1 MPYWIADTLAATPL
15 FAWIFFGLGVPYA
28 LLLLPR
34 PDWVRRAEVLA
45 LAFAVG
51 PALLT
56 AYMFGLST
64 LGVNYTRVNVL
75 GGIVVLAMVGALWVW
90 RKAQSATSPQIQGG
104 ETTAGRQAGFGVDG
118 WLLIGLITV
127 ALIVR
132 WVVIAYWPFTAYD
145 SLWVYGYEGRLYAL
159 LGHIPTSIGY
169 YPQFMP
175 LQYAYAQLFFGIN
188 DHAARAGLIF
198 LHVGSILAAYGLG
211 SRLFN
216 RRVGLLLAA
225 IWALHP
231 HLGEWSR
238 AGDLE
243 IPLAYLFTLAAAYYL
258 TAWRSLNR
266 RYALIAGAMLGI
278 GLWIKPTMG
287 AFLLGMAL
295 MGLFELLRVRFDFK
309 RLLLRLQIALITG
322 MAAVPLGAVWYFRNL
337 LLGHNPVDFPSG
349 FWQTLAAQ
357 SGVEFGWVLLAL
369 LLALVYLLTRRDRP
383 NMALFLVG
391 ALLIVGA
398 LISTLLPYWALSLQ
412 AIFPDW
418 LWLETWLAPARRLT
432 TVEWAALFAGAGV
445 IAGAL
450 WRYWRGRGLP
460 ESVAQLGWAAA
471 LALPYAV
478 VWFFFYS
485 YHYRLSFA
493 VVPLLILPSAAL
505 LAMWIKPERMRR
517 TFSVVYFVVLALLGV
532 PGVVAAVYDT
542 FGGWDYMQT
551 DKYTDDV
558 ARYRSG
564 NGALMSV
571 VDGLQVWLDEHPGE
585 TLTVNAPGVD
595 RLPFFFPLHNINV
608 DEAPT
613 RLSDVE
619 DAAYLVYG
627 LPETRGEYQN
637 IPITDNQV
645 IGALSRVDVA
655 RRAWGFDDG
664 IFRYDVYEWSLD
676 NRWIAPQ
683 PNGPETR
690 AVVFGGIVR
699 YLGYDIGSFYLGPQ
713 RRVIG
718 HTYWQVLESAPQDL
732 SLFMHL
738 LDAQGNLITNWDNP
752 IGRGERGYYSSQVWE
767 AGEFLTDE
775 REFPVSADSAQQWVG
790 GPYRLVI
797 GWYDPAT
804 NTRLPV
810 VIEGVAAGDS
820 HEIEARMEIHLD

>member
-34 PDWVRRAEVLA
+34 RDWHRRAEVLA
-45 LAFAVG
+45 VAFAVG

-56 AYMFGLST
+56 AYMFALST
-64 LGVNYTRVNVL
+64 LGVNYTRENVL
-75 GGIVVLAMVGALWVW
+75 GGTLVLAVGGGLWVW
-90 RKAQSATSPQIQGG
+90 RKAHPTTYRHAESEG
-104 ETTAGRQAGFGVDG
+104 ERLGVDS
-118 WLLIGLITV
+118 WLLIGLIAA

-145 SLWVYGYEGRLYAL
+145 SLWVYGYEGRLYTL
-159 LGHIPTSIGY
+159 LGHIPTTIGY

-175 LQYAYAQLFFGIN
+175 LQYTYTQLFFGIN

-198 LHVGSILAAYGLG
+198 LHVGSILAAYVLG

-216 RRVGLLLAA
+216 RRVGLILAA

-258 TAWRSLNR
+258 AAWRALDR
-266 RYALIAGAMLGI
+266 RYALIAGVLLGI

-309 RLLLRLQIALITG
+309 RLLPRLQIALVTG
-322 MAAVPLGAVWYFRNL
+322 IAAVPLGAVWYVRNL

-357 SGVEFGWVLLAL
+357 SGVEFGWALLAL
-369 LLALVYLLTRRDRP
+369 SLVLIYWLTRRDRP
-383 NMALFLVG
+383 NMGLLLIG
-391 ALLIVGA
+391 ALLISGA
-398 LISTLLPYWALSLQ
+398 LLSTLLPYWALSLQ
-412 AIFPDW
+412 AIFPDSR
-418 LWLETWLAPARRLT
+418 WLETWLAPARRLN
-432 TVEWAALFAGAGV
+432 TVEWAALAAGAAV
-445 IAGAL
+445 IVLAL
-450 WRYWRGRGLP
+450 WRYWRGRRLP
-460 ESVAQLGWAAA
+460 ESGGNLGWAAA
-471 LALPYAV
+471 LALPYAI

-505 LAMWIKPERMRR
+505 LAAWIKPERMRR
-517 TFSVVYFVVLALLGV
+517 TLRAVYFVGLIVLGV
-532 PGVVAAVYDT
+532 PGVVSAVYDT
-542 FGGWDYMQT
+542 FGGWDYLQT
-551 DKYTDDV
+551 NKYPDDA

-608 DEAPT
+608 QDAPI
-613 RLSDVE
+613 RLSEVE

-637 IPITDNQV
+637 IPIMNNQV
-645 IGALSRVDVA
+645 IGALNRVDVA

-664 IFRYDVYEWSLD
+664 IFRYDVYEWSLA
-676 NRWIAPQ
+676 NRWTAPQ

-690 AVVFGGIVR
+690 EVVFGGIVR

-718 HTYWQVLESAPQDL
+718 HTYWQVLDSAPQDL

-767 AGEFLTDE
+767 VGEYLTDE
-775 REFPVSADSAQQWVG
+775 REFPVNADIAQQWAG
-790 GPYRLVI
+790 GTYSLVI
-797 GWYDPAT
+797 GWYDPVT
-804 NTRLPV
+804 NTRLPLS
-810 VIEGVAAGDS
+810 IDGVAAGDS